1 MNAATDSRT
10 MSREK
15 ATRLIVEDVRQ
26 RLADLR
32 DKDPCA
38 EWRMAVAA
46 SLSEHPS
53 WYRDFNSVGLV
64 SAIAAVEPLLRDAG
78 IDMSQPERWRAN
90 IDPVILD
97 SLRKVRD
104 QLLFDLTDQ
113 TAPPEQ
119 FAEPL
124 WQAFRL
130 LEQGIEAMTQA
141 SGIEE
146 PRGEWITGEA
156 DQS

>member
-1 MNAATDSRT
+1 MTPQNVES
-10 MSREK
+10 
-15 ATRLIVEDVRQ
+15 LIVEDVRE

-32 DKDPCA
+32 TKNPWA
-38 EWRMAVAA
+38 EWRMAVGG
-46 SLSEHPS
+46 SLSANPA
-53 WYRDFNSVGLV
+53 WYPDLDSGGIMAVIKR
-64 SAIAAVEPLLRDAG
+64 VEPLLREAG
-78 IDMSQPERWRAN
+78 IDLSTPERWRGN

-113 TAPPEQ
+113 TAPPSEY
-119 FAEPL
+119 AEPL
-124 WQAFRL
+124 WRAHKL
-130 LEQGIEAMTQA
+130 LEQGIEAMTKA

-146 PRGEWITGEA
+146 PRGQWISGEP

>member
-1 MNAATDSRT
+1 
-10 MSREK
+10 MSLENVE
-15 ATRLIVEDVRQ
+15 RLIVEDVRE

-32 DKDPCA
+32 DKTPWA
-38 EWRMAVAA
+38 EWRMAVVS
-46 SLSEHPS
+46 SLLKHPS
-53 WYRDFNSVGLV
+53 WYRDFDSAGVVSVITG
-64 SAIAAVEPLLRDAG
+64 VEPLLRDAG

-104 QLLFDLTDQ
+104 RLLFDLTDQ
-113 TAPPEQ
+113 TAPPTQ
-119 FAEPL
+119 YAEPL
-124 WQAFRL
+124 WQAYKL
-130 LEQGIEAMTQA
+130 LEQGIEAMTKA

-146 PRGEWITGEA
+146 PRGQWITGEA